1 MYCRYCGK
9 EMVEGAAVCVHCGAP
24 AGAGAAYCPFCG
36 QATAPG
42 AVVCISC
49 GRPLAV
55 AVGVAPGQPQKSKVA
70 AGLMGILLGLF
81 PFTAWGIHDFYL
93 GYTGRAVAQLVLQ
106 LLGWI
111 LLLCGGVGVF
121 LQIAVCFWS
130 ITEGII
136 ILAGGIKK
144 DGRGIPLKD

>member
-24 AGAGAAYCPFCG
+24 AGAGTAYCPYCG

-55 AVGVAPGQPQKSKVA
+55 TVGVAPGQEQKSKIT
-70 AGLMGILLGLF
+70 AGLLGLF
-81 PFTAWGIHDFYL
+81 LGGFGVHNFYL
-93 GYTGRAVAQLVLQ
+93 GYTGRAVAQLVIQIVCVTLT
-106 LLGWI
+106 G
-111 LLLCGGVGVF
+111 CTMGF
-121 LQIAVCFWS
+121 LFPLIMITPIWS
-130 ITEGII
+130 LVESIMIFT
-136 ILAGGIKK
+136 GGINK
-144 DGRGIPLKD
+144 DGKWIPLKD